1 VKLGTTVGNIGLE
14 GVSYDPLTNGYVL
27 VKEKDPQ
34 SIFQTGITFA
44 FGNTGTA
51 TNGSLIATSS
61 TDLFNPALASLLDFS
76 DVFAL
81 SNLPFLSG
89 QTDFNHLLVISQE
102 SGQIINVDRSGNVS
116 SRLTIVADVGSPLPV
131 PDMTM
136 EGITMDRDGNL
147 YVVNENGGGDA
158 NHPQLWV
165 YAHSNAPNL
174 APTGLTLGNVVASMP
189 ENTNTAAAVKVA
201 DILVADD
208 GLGVNNLLVTGP
220 DAAKF
225 QIIGSALFLQAGT
238 VLDSVAKPNYTVTVS
253 VDDTTV
259 GLTPDAQADYH
270 LTITA
275 STGGTTQLIIS
286 EVAPWSSGNSP
297 AALMVD
303 WFELTNIGTAAATVT
318 GFKIDD
324 NSNSFASSVP
334 MTGIT
339 KIAPGESVIFMEL
352 AVGASDAVK
361 ATKKAAFLST
371 WFGSNPPANL
381 QIGSYA
387 GSGVGLSTGGD
398 AVNVYD
404 STGVLQ
410 ANVAF
415 GQSAT
420 GPFLTFDNRVG
431 LNNTTI
437 SALSANGIGGAFVA
451 ANDPLEVGSP
461 GTIGPPVTPVV
472 SITANPA
479 VASETGPTPGTFRFS
494 RTGSVVGAL
503 NVNYTIATGPGKA
516 SSADVLPALTNVVTI
531 PAGKLFVDFVV
542 TPVDDALFEGTE
554 TLTLTVFDTGSYD
567 VLLGATSASVTITDN
582 DPPNTFIDSAPSTPT
597 QSTSATFTFHAS
609 DPLSAIAGLECSRDG
624 EAFSAC
630 SGSKAYSGLS
640 DGSHTFA
647 VRAID
652 TAGHIDPTPATFT
665 WMVDNAAPIIAV
677 GASETTLWPPTGQ
690 MVPDRITGRVT
701 DALSGVDPSTVA
713 FRVTDSYGAVQPAG
727 SVVID
732 ADGRFSFTVSLE
744 ASRRGQDK
752 DGRRYDVT
760 VTASDNA
767 GNRASA
773 TVTVSVPHDRGK

>member
-1 VKLGTTVGNIGLE
+1 M
-14 GVSYDPLTNGYVL
+14 
-27 VKEKDPQ
+27 
-34 SIFQTGITFA
+34 
-44 FGNTGTA
+44 
-51 TNGSLIATSS
+51 
-61 TDLFNPALASLLDFS
+61 LDFS

-89 QTDFNHLLVISQE
+89 QSDFNHLLVISQE

-116 SRLTIVADVGSPLPV
+116 SRLTIVADAGSPLPV

-136 EGITMDRDGNL
+136 EGVTMDRDGNL

-165 YAHSNAPNL
+165 YAHSNVPNQ

-225 QIIGSALFLQAGT
+225 QIIGAALFLQAGT
-238 VLDSVAKPNYTVTVS
+238 VLDSSGKPSYTVTVS
-253 VDDTTV
+253 VDDTSV

-270 LTITA
+270 LTVTA

-286 EVAPWSSGNSP
+286 EVAPWSSGNST

-303 WFELTNIGTAAATVT
+303 WFELTNTGTAAATVT
-318 GFKIDD
+318 GFKMDD
-324 NSNSFASSVP
+324 NSNSFALSVP
-334 MTGIT
+334 MTGVT
-339 KIAPGESVIFMEL
+339 KVAPGESVIFMEL
-352 AVGASDAVK
+352 AAGSSDAVK
-361 ATKKAAFLST
+361 AAKKAAFLST

-415 GQSAT
+415 GQSPI
-420 GPFLTFDNRVG
+420 GPFPTFDNGVG
-431 LNNTTI
+431 LKSTTI

-451 ANDPLEVGSP
+451 AGDPLEVGSP

-472 SITANPA
+472 SIVALPVGNPA

-503 NVNYTIATGPGKA
+503 NVNYTIGTGPGKA

-531 PAGKLFVDFVV
+531 PAGQLFVDFAV

-567 VLLGATSASVTITDN
+567 VLSGASSATVTITDN
-582 DPPNTFIDSAPSTPT
+582 DPPDTFIDSAPPAAT
-597 QSTSATFTFHAS
+597 QSTSAAFTFHGS
-609 DPLSAIAGLECSRDG
+609 DLVAALAGFECSLDASPIPCTG
-624 EAFSAC
+624 GSALTFN
-630 SGSKAYSGLS
+630 GLS
-640 DGSHTFA
+640 DGSHTFT

-652 TAGHIDPTPATFT
+652 KAGHADPTPAMFT
-665 WMVDNAAPIIAV
+665 WIVDRVAPVVTVA
-677 GASETTLWPPTGQ
+677 ASETVLWPPTGQ

-701 DALSGVDPSTVA
+701 DALSGVNPSTVA
-713 FRVTDSYGAVQPAG
+713 FLVTDSYGAVQPAG
-727 SVVID
+727 PVVID
-732 ADGRFSFTVSLE
+732 ADGRFSFTVALE

-760 VTASDNA
+760 VTSLDNA
-767 GNRASA
+767 GNRGSA
-773 TVTVSVPHDRGK
+773 TVTVTVPHDRGK